1 MKKSG
6 PIQLPQQ
13 HAPRRSCSRWSGLS
27 RKVVSRGNKFVAVVF
42 FVTTAVTPLPVA
54 EPESPL
60 IEASAAGAAA
70 VGAVVATGDNADGE
84 EEVVGEDPIRS

>member
-1 MKKSG
+1 
-6 PIQLPQQ
+6 
-13 HAPRRSCSRWSGLS
+13 
-27 RKVVSRGNKFVAVVF
+27 VVF